1 MRILVVDDRPE
12 RASHLKSVLLQ
23 KVSANDVIM
32 CRRASD
38 VGDDQ
43 SCDFDFIILHFC
55 NDLSEHGDYALAFMD
70 GLISRGRE
78 QYEDEHRQYHSLGVR
93 IGGASDRPSV
103 LVYSGGHIDDS
114 DDKRIRAYGEKVC
127 VREWVGLE
135 EISAE
140 LSAALLRAVSNVG
153 VELEALCPPR
163 RGQSNLA
170 ALLILCEGWLIT
182 NIEPETGRPDIEG
195 GVSNPAYPELVEA
208 LEIMQVAQPPSYLG
222 FYPRFYPQS

>member
-70 GLISRGRE
+70 GLISR
-78 QYEDEHRQYHSLGVR
+78 DENNMRMNTGNTTHSV
-93 IGGASDRPSV
+93 S
-103 LVYSGGHIDDS
+103 
-114 DDKRIRAYGEKVC
+114 
-127 VREWVGLE
+127 GLE
-135 EISAE
+135 GPVIGPLFWSIQVDISTTPTTKEFERMGKRFVCA
-140 LSAALLRAVSNVG
+140 N
-153 VELEALCPPR
+153 
-163 RGQSNLA
+163 
-170 ALLILCEGWLIT
+170 GW
-182 NIEPETGRPDIEG
+182 G
-195 GVSNPAYPELVEA
+195 
-208 LEIMQVAQPPSYLG
+208 
-222 FYPRFYPQS
+222 